1 MKNIFILLLSITYS
15 IVGFSQNNLGSSND
29 EARISLLAVFPQ
41 QVSKISE
48 EAKAVLIN
56 KMNLITSKY
65 GIGGSAAKQRFIIT
79 ANVIELTKDITP
91 TTPAIYTYNLQLT
104 LYIGDGIAGTLFSS
118 LPISLK
124 GSGKSEA
131 KAYIMALKGLDTNDP
146 KYGAFIEEGKTKIIK
161 YYNSKCDFLLKE
173 AEMLTS
179 KNEFDAAIATLTAI
193 PEVCKDCYD
202 KAMSAVAPIYK
213 KQIDRQCK
221 ASLMEAK
228 NAWNQSQDASGA
240 SAASNYLGQIDPNA
254 SCYTEAIALTN
265 TIAKRIKELDQR
277 EWNFQMKQQ
286 QDDVDIQKATIKAA
300 RDIGVAYGNGPKANV
315 VQYNVYGWW

>member
-1 MKNIFILLLSITYS
+1 MKNIYILLLLITYS
-15 IVGFSQNNLGSSND
+15 NVGFSQNNLGSSND

-65 GIGGSAAKQRFIIT
+65 GIGGSTAKQRFIIT

-161 YYNSKCDFLLKE
+161 YYNSKCDFILKE

-228 NAWNQSQDASGA
+228 NAWNQSQDASAA
-240 SAASNYLGQIDPNA
+240 SAAANYLGQIDPNA
-254 SCYTEAIALTN
+254 SCFGEAQALSN

-300 RDIGVAYGNGPKANV
+300 RDIGVAYGNGPKATV
-315 VQYNVYGWW
+315 LQYNVYGWW

>member
-1 MKNIFILLLSITYS
+1 MKNIYILLLLITYS
-15 IVGFSQNNLGSSND
+15 NVGFSQNNLGSSND

-65 GIGGSAAKQRFIIT
+65 GIGGSTAKQRFIIT

-161 YYNSKCDFLLKE
+161 YYNSKCDFILKE

-228 NAWNQSQDASGA
+228 NAWNQSQDASAA
-240 SAASNYLGQIDPNA
+240 SAAANYLGQIDPNA
-254 SCYTEAIALTN
+254 SCFGEAQALSN

>member
-1 MKNIFILLLSITYS
+1 MNKIYVLLWAITYS

-48 EAKAVLIN
+48 ESKAVLIN

-65 GIGGSAAKQRFIIT
+65 GIGGSTAKQRFIIT

-124 GSGKSEA
+124 GSGKSET

-161 YYNSKCDFLLKE
+161 YFNSKCDFILKE
-173 AEMLTS
+173 AEMLSS
-179 KNEFDAAIATLTAI
+179 KSDFDAAISTLTSV

-202 KAMSAVAPIYK
+202 KAMTAVAPIFK

-254 SCYTEAIALTN
+254 SCYAEAVAFTN
-265 TIAKRIKELDQR
+265 TIAKRVKEIDQR